1 MKIDARVRRRAVRG
15 GSVWRDLV
23 INVFCGWVVCATE
36 GYLFLVNVSEKPMWL
51 RSLFARMCV
60 VAR

>member
-1 MKIDARVRRRAVRG
+1 MKIDARVRRRVVRG

-23 INVFCGWVVCATE
+23 INVFVVEWCVRRRDIC
-36 GYLFLVNVSEKPMWL
+36 FLVNVSEKPMWL